1 MAKEKA
7 KLEVRTA
14 TTFADIFGDKNKN
27 RFYEVFLKLA
37 KGNSVKRYLA
47 KGIENH
53 YGVNRFVCQCY
64 SKVGQPI
71 FSWYTSAGIKT
82 FVVNLDGEKG
92 LEMTSTKVQCDYN
105 TYIVY
110 VSREEA
116 YNAAMHGLKM
126 QKLKI
131 NKQIINLQNELYGDR
146 RISEESGDSSNGQEL

>member
-47 KGIENH
+47 KGVENH
-53 YGVNRFVCQCY
+53 YGANRFICKCY
-64 SKVGQPI
+64 SKAGQPI
-71 FSWYTSAGIKT
+71 FTWFGGDTKS

-92 LEMTSTKVQCDYN
+92 LEMTSTKVQCNYD
-105 TYIVY
+105 TYIAY

>member
-1 MAKEKA
+1 MAKEEA

-14 TTFADIFGDKNKN
+14 TTFADIFNDKSAT
-27 RFYEVFLKLA
+27 FYEVFLKQA
-37 KGNSVKRYLA
+37 KGNTVKRYLVR
-47 KGIENH
+47 GTTISP
-53 YGVNRFVCQCY
+53 YGERRCVCQCY
-64 SKVGQPI
+64 SKVGQPV
-71 FSWYTSAGIKT
+71 YNYYNGIKS
-82 FVVNLDGEKG
+82 FAVNKDAEKG
-92 LEMTSTKVQCDYN
+92 LEIASAKVQCDYRLY
-105 TYIVY
+105 TAY

>member
-27 RFYEVFLKLA
+27 RFYEIFLKLA
-37 KGNSVKRYLA
+37 KGNSIKRYLA
-47 KGIENH
+47 KGIVNH
-53 YGVNRFVCQCY
+53 YGANRFICKCY
-64 SKVGQPI
+64 SKTGQAI
-71 FSWYTSAGIKT
+71 FTWFGGDTKS

-92 LEMTSTKVQCDYN
+92 LEITSAKVQCDYRLY
-105 TYIVY
+105 TAY

>member
-37 KGNSVKRYLA
+37 KGNSVKRYLV

-53 YGVNRFVCQCY
+53 YGPKRFICQCY
-64 SKVGQPI
+64 SKVGKPI
-71 FSWYTSAGIKT
+71 FDWYTSTKS
-82 FVVNLDGEKG
+82 FDVNLDGEKG
-92 LEMTSTKVQCDYN
+92 LEMTSTKVQCNYD
-105 TYIVY
+105 TYIAY

-116 YNAAMHGLKM
+116 YNAAMYGLKM

>member
-14 TTFADIFGDKNKN
+14 TTFADMFNDKDKN
-27 RFYEVFLKLA
+27 RFYEVFLKPLR
-37 KGNSVKRYLA
+37 GTNVKRYLA

-53 YGVNRFVCQCY
+53 YGANRFICKCY
-64 SKVGQPI
+64 SKVGQAI
-71 FSWYTSAGIKT
+71 FTWFGSDTKS

-105 TYIVY
+105 TYIAY

-116 YNAAMHGLKM
+116 YNTAMHGLKM